1 MANFEGTLR
10 GTQFSL
16 FLICS
21 SFHKFPQIYI
31 CDFSISSEPHKL
43 LMGGVDWIASND
55 SLQWRKTFQR
65 KLKQL
70 KENLYANEVILRW
83 LHCHRL
89 RRKRKWSRGKWK
101 VNSIR
106 FKAFMYTVSVHSSRL
121 AHVKTYHYIFMYHGF
136 KFLNIGFQLIDWWLN
151 WVKRFQMLW
160 FNQRLLLNLKRIVL
174 ILRDQSWISCDT
186 SNYLIDYPS
195 ASP

>member
-1 MANFEGTLR
+1 
-10 GTQFSL
+10 
-16 FLICS
+16 
-21 SFHKFPQIYI
+21 
-31 CDFSISSEPHKL
+31 
-43 LMGGVDWIASND
+43 MGGVDWIALND
-55 SLQWRKTFQR
+55 RSQWRKTFQR

-83 LHCHRL
+83 LHFQLITDVIAWEESESDREESEKL
-89 RRKRKWSRGKWK
+89 IQLDSKL
-101 VNSIR
+101 
-106 FKAFMYTVSVHSSRL
+106 FMYTVSVHSSRL

-174 ILRDQSWISCDT
+174 ILRD
-186 SNYLIDYPS
+186 
-195 ASP
+195 